1 MEFFFL
7 TVFFYFLQKKLRMD
21 YEFSHY
27 GIAQLDTVV
36 YKRLPQ
42 LERFLVDLEA
52 KKERQTLLKTI
63 PFQTELEMLDVLED
77 LKTRLEKV
85 IDLMT
90 KDQKRVSDKVAREI
104 SVALDVFQEF
114 SDCLA
119 RIQPLLIFK
128 SANAVILNPKSKTFQ
143 SYFVESTTSYYMES
157 LLTHELQHSFW
168 LCCFYQK
175 SELINFPTSM
185 LTRMVVSI
193 QNPNEWETV
202 TEEVIDGESRP
213 ALLCHPLLPHPSDF
227 LYSTPPPTTTS
238 PWALAFHVYFQSTS
252 GHIKHYR
259 TKVSIK

>member
-1 MEFFFL
+1 
-7 TVFFYFLQKKLRMD
+7 MD

-27 GIAQLDTVV
+27 GVVQLDTVV
-36 YKRLPQ
+36 YKRWAQ

-52 KKERQTLLKTI
+52 KKDRQTLLKTI
-63 PFQTELEMLDVLED
+63 PFQTELEMLDVLKD

-114 SDCLA
+114 SDCLE
-119 RIQPLLIFK
+119 RTQTLLTFKTFNVVIQ
-128 SANAVILNPKSKTFQ
+128 KSKTFQ
-143 SYFVESTTSYYMES
+143 SYFVDSTTSYYMES
-157 LLTHELQHSFW
+157 LLSYELQHSFW
-168 LCCFYQK
+168 LCCFYQR
-175 SELINFPTSM
+175 SELINFPASM

-202 TEEVIDGESRP
+202 TEEEFSEGETRP